1 MIDDVR
7 KHKRLEM
14 ELDIN
19 WSIES
24 QNLSG
29 KGKLLDVSVPGACF
43 RIEQP
48 FVAKSGLIFTLEAPE
63 IPALPK
69 HGRLRWY
76 RKLPGRN
83 PVFLC
88 GVIFEG
94 GDHEAWIQWLDQTL
108 AQPA

>member
-7 KHKRLEM
+7 KHKRLEV
-14 ELDIN
+14 ELDLT

-29 KGKLLDVSVPGACF
+29 PGKLLDVSVPGACF
-43 RIEQP
+43 RMEEP
-48 FVAKSGLIFTLEAPE
+48 FVAKAGLIFTLDVPE
-63 IPALPK
+63 IPAMPK
-69 HGRLRWY
+69 QGRLRWY
-76 RKLPGRN
+76 RKLPGRK

-94 GDHEAWIQWLDQTL
+94 GDTEAWNRWLDQTH